1 MPLLDLVLLAIIATS
16 ALLGLLRGFVG
27 VLASILAW
35 VLASWVAFRHGA
47 QVALLI
53 SDDGRPTLTEL
64 FGGYALCFV
73 AVLVLVGLVGW
84 VVGKLVRGIGL
95 SALDRLLGFG
105 LGLLRGGFVACA
117 LLLLLGFTRAPR
129 EPAWQRSQVVPVL
142 LPGAL
147 WLRGWL
153 PDWVAER
160 IDFGNAAP
168 AGDNDGHVNLP
179 LPVPLDEGVQQPPE
193 RAQPSAPE
201 PLAPGSSAP
210 N

>member
-1 MPLLDLVLLAIIATS
+1 MLDLVLLAIIAIS
-16 ALLGLLRGFVG
+16 ALFGLLRGFIG
-27 VLASILAW
+27 ALASILAW
-35 VLASWVAFRHGA
+35 LLASWAAFRHGA
-47 QVALLI
+47 DVALLLA
-53 SDDGRPTLTEL
+53 DAAQPTPTEL

-73 AVLVLVGLVGW
+73 VVLLLVGLIGW
-84 VVGKLVRGIGL
+84 VIGRVVKGIGL
-95 SALDRLLGFG
+95 SALDRLLGLG
-105 LGLLRGGFVACA
+105 LGLLRGGFIACA
-117 LLLLLGFTRAPR
+117 LLLLMGFTGMPR
-129 EPAWQRSQVVPVL
+129 ESAWQRSRVVPVL

-160 IDFGNAAP
+160 IAFGNAAR

-193 RAQPSAPE
+193 RAQPTAPE
-201 PLAPGSSAP
+201 PLDPGSSAP